1 MDKLKQIYEAAA
13 EKTTKETNYPPEEL
27 VFGQGSR
34 ESDIVLIGEAPGATE
49 VEERRPFA
57 GKAGKNLDEF
67 LEITGIERAS
77 LFITNV
83 VKLRPFREKNGR
95 RSNRPPTA
103 KEIAVFSDCLE
114 AELDYLSPKLI
125 VTLGNTALRA
135 MLKDKRAVIGEYHGR
150 LTNAGRGRLVFA
162 LYHPASVIYNR
173 ALRDIYIED
182 LKKLR
187 EVVRQL

>member
-13 EKTTKETNYPPEEL
+13 EKTKKETNYPPEEL

-83 VKLRPFREKNGR
+83 VKLRPFREKN
-95 RSNRPPTA
+95 
-103 KEIAVFSDCLE
+103 
-114 AELDYLSPKLI
+114 
-125 VTLGNTALRA
+125 
-135 MLKDKRAVIGEYHGR
+135 
-150 LTNAGRGRLVFA
+150 
-162 LYHPASVIYNR
+162 
-173 ALRDIYIED
+173 
-182 LKKLR
+182 
-187 EVVRQL
+187 

>member
-1 MDKLKQIYEAAA
+1 MDKLTQIYEAVAK
-13 EKTTKETNYPPEEL
+13 KTKKETDYPPEEL
-27 VFGQGSR
+27 VFGQGK
-34 ESDIVLIGEAPGATE
+34 ETSDIVLIGEAPGATE
-49 VEERRPFA
+49 VEQKRPFA

-67 LEITGIERAS
+67 LQITGIDRDD

-83 VKLRPFREKNGR
+83 VKMRPYREKNGR

-103 KEIAVFSDCLE
+103 KEIAIFAECLE
-114 AELDYLSPKLI
+114 AELECISPKLI

-135 MLKDKRAVIGEYHGR
+135 VVKDKKAVIGQYHGK
-150 LTNAGRGRLVFA
+150 LTDAGRMVFA

-173 ALRDIYIED
+173 ALREVYIED

-187 EVVRQL
+187 ETLGQL